1 MRARSSWLVAMTLL
15 VACAHRPATHVAAP
29 APPPPRPRLKLAVL
43 PVDEDQFPVV
53 AKSINRAFADVK
65 VAGIDDYFLS
75 KVTLEVVQLS
85 IECVQPTSACYAAAG
100 KSLGANK
107 LLLGQVVGVGKRK
120 RDKAVRVTVTLFDVD
135 SSEAVNVVDHVY
147 KTPEAAA
154 GGVSD
159 LVAEATGEPPKP
171 YGPEP
176 ESPSSTK
183 AAPGS
188 SVARG
193 GGRP

>member
-1 MRARSSWLVAMTLL
+1 MRARSSWLVAMTLM
-15 VACAHRPATHVAAP
+15 VACAHRPASRVEAP
-29 APPPPRPRLKLAVL
+29 APPPPKPRLKLAVL
-43 PVDEDQFPVV
+43 PVDEDQFPAV

-107 LLLGQVVGVGKRK
+107 LLIGQVVGVGKRK
-120 RDKAVRVTVTLFDVD
+120 RDKAVRITVTLFDVD
-135 SSEAVNVVDHVY
+135 SGEAVNVVDHLY
-147 KTPEAAA
+147 KTSDAAA
-154 GGVSD
+154 SGAGD
-159 LVAEATGEPPKP
+159 LVTEATGEPPKA

-176 ESPSSTK
+176 ESPSNAK
-183 AAPGS
+183 APGS
-188 SVARG
+188 SMARG